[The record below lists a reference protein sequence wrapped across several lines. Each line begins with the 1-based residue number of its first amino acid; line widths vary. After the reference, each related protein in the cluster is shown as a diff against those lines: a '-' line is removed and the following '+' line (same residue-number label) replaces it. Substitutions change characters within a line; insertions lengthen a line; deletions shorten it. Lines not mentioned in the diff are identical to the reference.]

1 MTTREVIGAYYST
14 SAKGDWDGWLALFR
28 PDLVMIDVLGGRI
41 HGIEA
46 LRGHVA
52 DIQRGYSKFLMQPVH
67 VFVDGDEGGVFWHFQ
82 GANLSGVPIDAT
94 GSNYF
99 VVEDG
104 KIAQIE
110 EFFNPAPFAPFVN
123 QNLK

>member
-1 MTTREVIGAYYST
+1 MTTREVIDAYYAT

-41 HGIEA
+41 DGTKA
-46 LRGHVA
+46 LRSHVD
-52 DIQRGYSKFLMQPVH
+52 DIKGGYSKFLMQPVH
-67 VFVDGDEGGVFWHFQ
+67 VFVDGNTGGVFWHFQ
-82 GANLSGVPIDAT
+82 GANRAGVPIDAT
-94 GSNYF
+94 GSNFF

-104 KIAQIE
+104 KIAHIE

-123 QNLK
+123 QKLK